1 MIQIKTNSERTNSSN
16 EKNIAVDSHC
26 KSRLAA
32 AGFVLCFGLLLTGC
46 ANVTEESSDTKL
58 PEEIEE
64 DSREETLSEIEEY
77 NTSDD
82 ETTQDTDENIVWYMD
97 LWAEELEP
105 VMTAEELEQLGQI
118 EWDENIRPYMEY
130 NWISDE
136 RIERNDWASNLWVMQ
151 LADLNMDG
159 QPEMLVS
166 EYFYSLDDL
175 THVYTLKDG
184 EVIYCGKII
193 ASAAFEYN
201 ESYGGSSYL
210 PSYYID
216 VYQNDEGEFRYLSSE
231 EFARMEGHYQIYE
244 SSFDGTG
251 ISCEPV
257 FAISYAH
264 VSGGNTNYYYEI
276 GDWHEKENETPDD
289 ENYTA
294 FHQVMEEYMEGY
306 EKVDIDFVVC
316 EYRVPTLAGVLPEE
330 QQEIVRNN
338 IVFGFAQALGYV
350 DK

>member
-77 NTSDD
+77 N
-82 ETTQDTDENIVWYMD
+82 
-97 LWAEELEP
+97 
-105 VMTAEELEQLGQI
+105 
-118 EWDENIRPYMEY
+118 
-130 NWISDE
+130 
-136 RIERNDWASNLWVMQ
+136 AS
-151 LADLNMDG
+151 
-159 QPEMLVS
+159 
-166 EYFYSLDDL
+166 DDL

-193 ASAAFEYN
+193 AGAAFEYN

-216 VYQNDEGEFRYLSSE
+216 GYQNDEGEFRYLSSE

-251 ISCEPV
+251 ISCKPV

-264 VSGGNTNYYYEI
+264 VSGGNTNYYYET